1 MDHLENRMMEIR
13 ASPAKKQKQQFQI
26 EDEEELQ
33 KRRSYAAVVR
43 ASLFDVNDDM
53 SHHDIS
59 SPSKKSSDSSR
70 TAIVV
75 EAGCRPRNVT
85 VATSRVH
92 QQARRQQQQSFDV
105 QPFLRQL
112 DECLEMEVKYRGSVQ
127 PSSAQ
132 VSPVASNVIEAATIT
147 SGMRDGSAHV
157 LRCLKVWYDLPSDV
171 FFNAISSID
180 RFLSKMKVKK
190 QLFIT
195 LECFKYDVKFLI
207 IYSPYQLN

>member
-59 SPSKKSSDSSR
+59 SPLKKSSDSSR

-75 EAGCRPRNVT
+75 EAGCRPRNVA
-85 VATSRVH
+85 VAASRVH
-92 QQARRQQQQSFDV
+92 QHARRQQQQQSFDV

-180 RFLSKMKVKK
+180 RFLSKMKVK
-190 QLFIT
+190 LFVSLLQKKNVMTSCGYVI
-195 LECFKYDVKFLI
+195 
-207 IYSPYQLN
+207 